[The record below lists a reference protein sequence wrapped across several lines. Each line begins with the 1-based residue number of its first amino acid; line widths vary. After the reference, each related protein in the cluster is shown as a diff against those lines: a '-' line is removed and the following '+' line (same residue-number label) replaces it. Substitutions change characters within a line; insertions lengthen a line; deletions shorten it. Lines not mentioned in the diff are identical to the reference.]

1 LASAPKPNAAAGTT
15 NAKSLTSIFNL
26 GYGTNHPKYEAAKAK
41 TQTSA
46 LRALDGAGGRKFEAT
61 DAKKL
66 GVVTGTGD
74 NSKRKRADGA
84 AGGKKPK
91 VSKEE
96 AAALAKRE
104 AARARVEARTK
115 KSFGLQ

>member
-1 LASAPKPNAAAGTT
+1 MGTT
-15 NAKSLTSIFNL
+15 NAKSLTSMFNL

-46 LRALDGAGGRKFEAT
+46 IRALVGAGGRKFEVT

-66 GVVTGTGD
+66 GVVTGAID
-74 NSKRKRADGA
+74 DSKRKRVDGG

-115 KSFGLQ
+115 QSFGLQ